1 MIGGVATAGEQTK
14 LRANSQWSKGYVSG
28 LEMPDI
34 VLQARINQTFASL
47 DRVGEITFDTVT
59 AGSYLDVLPEMT
71 VWIGTSAG
79 ACDVGIARVRKAG
92 SSTVLFIGETS
103 ELALADNQYITVLDE
118 FLPWPIHMHV
128 DGSVYADYDVGYG
141 DQHELFEPVPVM
153 GADVVAVLED
163 IFEEIR
169 LYNDG
174 ALTYTGSWAEFPDP
188 ASKYSS
194 TTGDSVEFTF
204 TGFRIRL
211 YLNKYNN
218 QGQAK
223 IYIDGVLA
231 GTADGYNATLLVSE
245 LGFDSGDIGQGEH
258 TIKLEVAGTKDPS
271 SSGYFISLVSFDV
284 LSQTAL
290 YQEITVD
297 RDASDSW
304 VFDGTITD
312 YAWSAPGAHSTSGL
326 STDTPS
332 FTYRTAG
339 TYHIFCTV
347 TADNGKTKKG
357 VRTIYVVGT
366 PVPCRWRNAQ
376 VDLSDGGASF
386 EVEMYTD
393 VDQVTVRD
401 RARCI
406 LWTEDWYGGVKGS
419 IGVEE
424 GNEHIL
430 MGGWVAGDTI
440 QVDVD
445 GGAVRFAV
453 KGANWWMN
461 KMDGF
466 APVLNLA
473 TNTPSRWD
481 EVTSLTV
488 DRGVW
493 HMLAVRSNITTIMDV
508 RLSDDTN
515 LVKKLES
522 SAGSLWDVVSN
533 FADRIFAIPFV
544 DGLGR
549 FWMKVDPQMVPE
561 ADRSAWPT
569 VMTLTSAD
577 LQNDWDV
584 KRVTAKDTSQID
596 LSGIACDNS
605 GREKSYYAL
614 SYGHIPGREGGGM
627 QADKFAVS
635 GQAQLNQL
643 AGLLDGWRN
652 NEYPDIELRLPSNWR
667 VMDLVPHQYVALDV
681 AAEEN
686 PRGVALSFNL
696 IPRGIR
702 FSYDEEAGC
711 IETVLEAEAET
722 FELNSC
728 NGDIPGIDED
738 LSEPPSSPPPTEPPL
753 PPGTD
758 TGLRPKK
765 VLIKDRTR
773 GLLYTENGD
782 AEDPADI
789 QWQFVNAGLDAN
801 HKGTAMTRILV
812 TSYGRIPDLVPGRVQ
827 RVVIAE
833 IYAPSI
839 GGVFT
844 KLIDTDWIKTALG
857 VTTGWNVELDALGMN
872 ALGDDQ
878 IGFAILKTQIGWPNT
893 DEGYIYTGNAGGF
906 TQGAHLTDVR
916 QGRGSLSYGAGLWV
930 LTGQKRTTFWVPA
943 LWTINGGTI
952 SAPTD
957 LTVDAADSTLH
968 VRAGSSGTLFVV
980 HGAVLEYVTGNG
992 ATIDETG
999 HSGVTFSTNE
1009 NYLAVDPTGQYLMAA
1024 DGSASASYKSSDYG
1038 YTWSSLGAVLPLGTK
1053 AFGWGLYSTQRWCA
1067 AGGSVYFTSDFGT
1080 TWTNM
1085 DGNLGYVCPLPN
1097 IDFVKVIE

>member
-1 MIGGVATAGEQTK
+1 MSLTESEITK
-14 LRANSQWSKGYVSG
+14 LRSNGQWSKGYVVG
-28 LEMPDI
+28 LERPTVI
-34 VLQARINQTFASL
+34 LQARVNQTFTSL
-47 DRVGEITFDTVT
+47 DRVGEVTFDGVT
-59 AGSYLDVLPEMT
+59 AGSYLDVLPGMT
-71 VWIGTSAG
+71 VWFGTSALAHDIG
-79 ACDVGIARVRKAG
+79 MARVRKAG

-103 ELALADNQYITVLDE
+103 QLALVDDLYITVLDE
-118 FLPWPIHMHV
+118 YLPWPVHMYV
-128 DGSVYADYDVGYG
+128 SDQTYADYDIAYS
-141 DQHELFEPVPVM
+141 DQHEVFEPVPVM
-153 GADVVAVLED
+153 GADKVAVLED
-163 IFEEIR
+163 IFEQFR
-169 LYNDG
+169 LYND
-174 ALTYTGSWAEFPDP
+174 AELVYTGTWAEWPSP
-188 ASKYSS
+188 AGKYSS
-194 TTGDSVEFTF
+194 TAGDTCELTF
-204 TGFRIRL
+204 EGYRVRL
-211 YLNKYNN
+211 YLNKANN
-218 QGQAK
+218 QGQASV
-223 IYIDGVLA
+223 YIDDVLV
-231 GTADGYNATLLVSE
+231 GTADGYNPTPSNSALA
-245 LGFDSGDIGQGEH
+245 FDSGALAQGTH
-258 TIKLEVAGTKDPS
+258 TIKVEIAGTKNPS

-284 LSQTAL
+284 LSETGL
-290 YQEITVD
+290 YKEITVD
-297 RDASDSW
+297 FDGSDSW
-304 VFDGTITD
+304 VFDSTITG
-312 YAWSAPGAHSTSGL
+312 YAWSAPDAHASSGTSTA
-326 STDTPS
+326 TPS
-332 FTYRTAG
+332 FTFRQAG
-339 TYHIFCTV
+339 AYPVFCTV
-347 TADNGKTKKG
+347 TADNTRTKKG
-357 VRTIYVVGT
+357 VRMVYVVET

-386 EVEMYTD
+386 EVELYTD
-393 VDQVTVRD
+393 ATKTLVRD

-406 LWTEDWYGGVKGS
+406 LWTEDWYNNTQGS
-419 IGVEE
+419 IGFEE
-424 GNEHIL
+424 GNEHVL
-430 MGGWVAGDTI
+430 MGGWVAGETI
-440 QVDVD
+440 DLDVD
-445 GGAVRFAV
+445 GGAVRFSV
-453 KGANWWMN
+453 KGAHWWMN
-461 KMDGF
+461 QF
-466 APVLNLA
+466 ALSAPVLDFA
-473 TNTPSRWD
+473 RNTPSQW
-481 EVTSLTV
+481 TQMTTLTV

-493 HMLAVRSNITTIMDV
+493 HLLHIRSNITTIMDV
-508 RLSDDTN
+508 RLTGATDY
-515 LVKKLES
+515 VKKLES
-522 SAGSLWDVVSN
+522 PAASLWEMIRN
-533 FADRIFAIPFV
+533 FADRMFAIPFV
-544 DGLGR
+544 DALGR
-549 FWMKVDPQMVPE
+549 FWLKVDPQMVPE
-561 ADRSAWPT
+561 ADRAAWPT

-577 LQNDWDV
+577 LQNGWDI
-584 KRVTAKDTSQID
+584 KRAVVGDTSQID
-596 LSGIACDNS
+596 LSGMTCDVS

-614 SYGHIPGREGGGM
+614 AYGHTPGREGGGL
-627 QADKFAVS
+627 QADKVIVS

-652 NEYPDIELRLPSNWR
+652 NEYPDIELRLPSNFR
-667 VMDLVPHQYVALDV
+667 VMSLVPHQFIALSIGAD
-681 AAEEN
+681 EN
-686 PRGVALSFNL
+686 PRGEALAINL
-696 IPRGIR
+696 IPRGLR

-722 FELNSC
+722 FETNAC

-738 LSEPPSSPPPTEPPL
+738 LSEPPITSTPEDPPL

-758 TGLRPKK
+758 TGQRPKK
-765 VLIKDRTR
+765 VLIKERTR

-812 TSYGRIPDLVPGRVQ
+812 TSYGRIYLGYYNPLD
-827 RVVIAE
+827 AAWNE
-833 IYAPSI
+833 IWYAASI

-844 KLIDTDWIKTALG
+844 KLIDTDWIKSALG
-857 VTTGWNVELDALGMN
+857 VTTGWNVELDALGIN

-930 LTGQKRTTFWVPA
+930 LTGQKRTTFWTPA

-1085 DGNLGYVCPLPN
+1085 DGNLGYICALPN